1 MATVAAGRPNVLL
14 IVTDQQRWDT
24 LGCYGNEIVETANLD
39 WLAAEGTVF
48 TSAYSP
54 VPACMPARASLM
66 TGRDPWHTGIVGTGG
81 GNPQCANLT
90 NTLPGVLAGAGY
102 HTQGVGKMHFTPQRS
117 LQGFHHTVLDEEAR
131 VRDPGFVSDY
141 AEWFERNK
149 QGDYGRYDHGID
161 QNSWLARP
169 SHLPE
174 YLHATNWTATE
185 SIRFLQRRDPTRPFF
200 LKTSFARPH
209 SPYDPPADYF
219 DRYLHTDLPQPAI
232 GDWVDGENGGR
243 SRDPNAWR
251 GQLGER
257 DLKRARAGYY
267 GSITHIDH
275 QVGRIMRYL
284 RDNKLDGNTV
294 VVVTSDHGDMLGDHH
309 LLRKVRPYEGATHIP
324 MIVRLPARLR
334 GAGADQ
340 VSAPVALHDVM
351 PTILDAIGIDIPE
364 TVTGS
369 SMVPLIQGS
378 QGAPWR
384 EFVHGEYTRHP
395 QAPAMHFLAGAEW
408 KYIWLADAD
417 VEQLFHLATD
427 PYETHDLAHEP
438 AHANTLRAWRQRLV
452 STLEPRQS
460 SLTRDG
466 DLRAQKDFPP
476 VLSPYAVDRIA
487 APSRN
492 S

>member
-219 DRYLHTDLPQPAI
+219 DRYLHTDLPQPAV
-232 GDWVDGENGGR
+232 GAWARRQSRGLE
-243 SRDPNAWR
+243 RDPNARR
-251 GQLGER
+251 GRLR
-257 DLKRARAGYY
+257 PRAIHRARAGYY

-284 RDNKLDGNTV
+284 RAARLDDDTLV
-294 VVVTSDHGDMLGDHH
+294 VFTSDHGDMLGDHDFW
-309 LLRKVRPYEGATHIP
+309 RKTRPYEGSVHIP
-324 MIVRLPARLR
+324 LIVRLPRR
-334 GAGADQ
+334 IRTD
-340 VSAPVALHDVM
+340 VRRRVDEPVCLQDIM
-351 PTILDAIGIDIPE
+351 PTILDVAGVRQPT
-364 TVTGS
+364 TVDGA
-369 SMVPLIQGS
+369 SMVPLVHGCES
-378 QGAPWR
+378 AWR
-384 EFVHGEYTRHP
+384 EYVHGEQSRSPHTD
-395 QAPAMHFLAGAEW
+395 AMHFLADRTF
-408 KYIWLADAD
+408 KYVWFPDD
-417 VEQLFHLATD
+417 GVEQLFQLGED
-427 PYETHDLAHEP
+427 PYELRDLAGESTHQSDLER
-438 AHANTLRAWRQRLV
+438 LRDHLVERLRVRDCGLTDGRRLRVQR
-452 STLEPRQS
+452 
-460 SLTRDG
+460 G
-466 DLRAQKDFPP
+466 CPP
-476 VLSPYAVDRIA
+476 VVSPHAADRAVR
-487 APSRN
+487 R
-492 S
+492 